1 MLANRKSGSEIHFR
15 EHLSEQDS
23 SSKQANPRSHYWES
37 GIRQHV
43 AQLQFWSS
51 TSSPMMF
58 NKQQGHMV
66 TKDNSAK
73 LNEKVQDLIHVM

>member
-1 MLANRKSGSEIHFR
+1 ML
-15 EHLSEQDS
+15 
-23 SSKQANPRSHYWES
+23 
-37 GIRQHV
+37 
-43 AQLQFWSS
+43 
-51 TSSPMMF
+51 